1 MNAVSLTSKPVR
13 QRGDVIRSLRRA
25 QGLRP
30 GEFARRCGFDHPGS
44 LTNIEGEVRQA
55 SWEALHRIARELAVP
70 VSTLL
75 RDPDEPQPAVADRR
89 GAA

>member
-1 MNAVSLTSKPVR
+1 MSQPSLTPRQVR

-25 QGLRP
+25 QGVRASI
-30 GEFARRCGFDHPGS
+30 FAKRCGFDHPGS

-70 VSTLL
+70 VTTIL
-75 RDPDEPQPAVADRR
+75 RDPAEAPAEN
-89 GAA
+89 GTAA